1 MFAQDPQ
8 PRMLR
13 TTWRGVETQAACGPS
28 SCGCRGSLL
37 RLLRA
42 EGALRV
48 KIGSKA
54 LLCSILWD
62 FPEDKCFHP
71 TGRRRRYISCWFKN
85 AIISKSWLSAW
96 KLAQVF
102 RKRVH
107 GANPG

>member
-13 TTWRGVETQAACGPS
+13 TTWRGVDMQAAGGPS

-37 RLLRA
+37 RLLCA

-48 KIGSKA
+48 KMGSKA
-54 LLCSILWD
+54 PLCSILWG

-71 TGRRRRYISCWFKN
+71 TGRSRRYISC
-85 AIISKSWLSAW
+85 
-96 KLAQVF
+96 
-102 RKRVH
+102 
-107 GANPG
+107 